1 MDKLLLE
8 PLYARY
14 SKAFKNSDWKELS
27 ECSADLG
34 RILVGNPASN
44 VMDIRDVAQKYL
56 GSLVGSG
63 RFLFTKVTDNDL
75 SSFEEGLLLIEK
87 QLARKNK
94 SIESALVPVIKSA
107 YELQLFLLK
116 PQSDNLNKA
125 SAALR
130 VLARPDLAI
139 ELVSIQ
145 IAQSRLNY
153 FSRNIRAAAYSD
165 LRNFSAAI
173 EDAQIGLKYSPKDKA
188 HYLHVSL
195 ARALVG
201 RFKATGDLEDCE
213 KAFFHAEQAF
223 RDKPDNYSANTFLKV
238 IHALGTVGL
247 EDLIA
252 SLEAVGK
259 NPTNLLD
266 MNALEIARDVIKKSK
281 SDSSRKPD
289 TPEDSSFIDP
299 WFDDFSEIEEEI
311 ELDLENDEEDSV
323 SDYFEDYFEEYSDSL
338 NDPQRP
344 HLEP

>member
-1 MDKLLLE
+1 M
-8 PLYARY
+8 LYVRY
-14 SKAFKNSDWKELS
+14 SKAFINSDWKELS
-27 ECSADLG
+27 KCSEELG
-34 RILVGNPASN
+34 QLLSGTAASN
-44 VMDIRDVAQKYL
+44 MMDIRDVAQKYL

-63 RFLFTKVTDNDL
+63 RFLFTKTPDNDL
-75 SSFEEGLLLIEK
+75 SSFEEGLRLIEK
-87 QLARKNK
+87 QITGKNK
-94 SIESALVPVIKSA
+94 SLDSTLLPVIKSA
-107 YELQLFLLK
+107 YEIQLFLIK

-139 ELVSIQ
+139 ELASIQ
-145 IAQSRLNY
+145 ITQSRLNY
-153 FSRNIRAAAYSD
+153 FSRNIRAASFSD
-165 LRNFSAAI
+165 LGNFSAAI

-223 RDKPDNYSANTFLKV
+223 QDKPDSYSANTFLKV

-252 SLEAVGK
+252 SLEKVRK
-259 NPTNLLD
+259 NPTNQLD
-266 MNALEIARDVIKKSK
+266 MNALEIAREIIRNSK
-281 SDSSRKPD
+281 NSFNQNISESA
-289 TPEDSSFIDP
+289 EDSFIDP
-299 WFDDFSEIEEEI
+299 WFDDFSEIEDEDVSEI
-311 ELDLENDEEDSV
+311 EKDGVDSI
-323 SDYFEDYFEEYSDSL
+323 SDYYEEYFEEYSDSL
-338 NDPQRP
+338 NDPQKP

>member
-1 MDKLLLE
+1 MDKLHLE

-14 SKAFKNSDWKELS
+14 SKAFKNSNWKDLS
-27 ECSADLG
+27 ECGADLG
-34 RILVGNPASN
+34 RILVGTPASN
-44 VMDIRDVAQKYL
+44 VMDIRDVAQRYL
-56 GSLVGSG
+56 GSLVGAG
-63 RFLFTKVTDNDL
+63 RFLFTKATDNDL
-75 SSFEEGLLLIEK
+75 FSFEEGLQLIEK
-87 QLARKNK
+87 QLAGKNK
-94 SIESALVPVIKSA
+94 SIDSALVPVIKSA

-139 ELVSIQ
+139 ELASIQ

-153 FSRNIRAAAYSD
+153 FSRNIRAAAFSD
-165 LRNFSAAI
+165 LGNFSAAI

-201 RFKATGDLEDCE
+201 RFKVTGDLEDCE

-223 RDKPDNYSANTFLKV
+223 QDKPDNYSANTFLKV
-238 IHALGTVGL
+238 IHALGSVGL

-252 SLEAVGK
+252 SLEAVRK

-281 SDSSRKPD
+281 IDSNRKTD
-289 TPEDSSFIDP
+289 TPKETSFIDS

-311 ELDLENDEEDSV
+311 ESDFENDGEDSV
-323 SDYFEDYFEEYSDSL
+323 SDYFGDYFEEYSDSL
-338 NDPQRP
+338 NDPQKP